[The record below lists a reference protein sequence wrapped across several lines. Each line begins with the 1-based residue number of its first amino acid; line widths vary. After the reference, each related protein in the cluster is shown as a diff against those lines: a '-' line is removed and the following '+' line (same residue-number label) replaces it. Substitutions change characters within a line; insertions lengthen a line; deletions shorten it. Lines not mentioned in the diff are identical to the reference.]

1 MALVTI
7 TGFLVIHATPQRC
20 TIAEGKK
27 TSVETQAS
35 FRNGK
40 LTSNPGTLYRCIDEL
55 ILCMY
60 KLLGDSQY
68 TFFVIYRN
76 FNIRYEPL
84 NWISYSD
91 QQHIFFFLNKL
102 ILHIIGFMY
111 YWKSF
116 SYSSTILLVDCLFA
130 VKLRDN
136 Q

>member
-76 FNIRYEPL
+76 FNIRHEPL

-111 YWKSF
+111 Y
-116 SYSSTILLVDCLFA
+116 
-130 VKLRDN
+130 
-136 Q
+136 